1 MRRIY
6 VVVGERSVSSGVLGK
21 EFSLNHPNLYG
32 DEEVTV

>member
-6 VVVGERSVSSGVLGK
+6 VIVGERTVSVGVLGEK
-21 EFSLNHPNLYG
+21 SSLNHPNLYG